1 MQVNSQA
8 TFWTHLDELRRV
20 LWRIAIVLLVVMVVA
35 FSFKTLL
42 FDILLAP
49 HRSDFITYKLFSA
62 LGETIHISALR
73 LPDFKVDLINVNLTA
88 PFLLHISSAFYMA
101 LLITFPFIILTLFR
115 FIAPALR
122 SNERRY
128 SARVI
133 FFSCVCFYAGVL
145 LNYFLIFPLSFR
157 FLATYEVSTSVVNT
171 ITLSSYMST
180 LTMLS
185 LLMGAVFEMPVIAW
199 FLAKTGMLKAEFLRK
214 HRKKA
219 IVVLLIVAAIITP
232 TSDIFTLLLVFAPVY
247 MLYEVSIF
255 IMHKSARD
263 GKPHCP

>member
-1 MQVNSQA
+1 VQINNQA
-8 TFWTHLDELRRV
+8 TFWTHLDDLRRTF
-20 LWRIAIVLLVVMVVA
+20 WRIAIVLFVVMVVA

-49 HRSDFITYKLFSA
+49 HKSDFITYKIFYA
-62 LGETIHISALR
+62 LGDKMHISALR

-88 PFLLHISSAFYMA
+88 PFLLHISSAFYAA

-122 SNERRY
+122 NNERRY
-128 SARVI
+128 STHVI
-133 FFSCVCFYAGVL
+133 FFSCICFYAGVL

-157 FLATYEVSTSVVNT
+157 FLATYQVSESVVNT

-199 FLAKTGMLKAEFLRK
+199 FLSKTGMLTAKFLRK
-214 HRKKA
+214 HRKIA
-219 IVVLLIVAAIITP
+219 IVILLIVAAVITP
-232 TSDIFTLLLVFAPVY
+232 TSDIFTLFLVFAPIY
-247 MLYEVSIF
+247 LLYEISIV
-255 IMHKSARD
+255 IVRKSSR
-263 GKPHCP
+263 